1 MLLLDIGNSRIKAAR
16 AGSGGIEAVSAI
28 AHAGD
33 PAVALQ
39 QLPPEKP
46 QHIAVANV
54 TGAAHEQQIGA
65 ALQARYG
72 IAPAFAR
79 TQASCGGLRLAYA
92 QPERLGVD
100 RWLMMLAL
108 WREAA
113 GPFGV
118 AGAGTALTYDAVDA
132 TGQHLGGFIAAGLGT
147 HLQAV
152 LGATRFGTGDLG
164 QQYSDGLG
172 QDTEACVRQGAFLAC
187 LGALE
192 HAARRHPAA
201 RQVISGGDGPLL
213 QPWLPAWSAR
223 PQLVLEGLLAWTR
236 MNSPGG

>member
-1 MLLLDIGNSRIKAAR
+1 MILLLDIGNSRIKAAL
-16 AGSGGIEAVSAI
+16 AGGGGIEAVTAI

-33 PAVALQ
+33 PAAALQ
-39 QLPPEKP
+39 QLPPDQP
-46 QHIAVANV
+46 TRIAVANV
-54 TGAAHEQQIGA
+54 TGAGHEQQIGT

-72 IAPAFAR
+72 IAPDYAR
-79 TQASCGGLRLAYA
+79 TQAACGGLRLAYA

-108 WREAA
+108 WHEGA

-118 AGAGTALTYDAVDA
+118 SGAGTALTYDAVDA

-152 LGATRFGTGDLG
+152 LGATRFGTGELG
-164 QQYSDGLG
+164 QQYNDGLG

-213 QPWLPAWSAR
+213 HPYLPAWSAR
-223 PQLVLEGLLAWTR
+223 PQLVLEGLLAWTQL
-236 MNSPGG
+236 SA